1 MKILYVIFA
10 VWVFISGVSFA
21 RTECSVKSDKILNI
35 HFLNECDFKMHLH
48 VSSDEWCRLVIFI
61 HPKDKIKKNIYPR
74 FVTQYFLNKDA
85 INIAKSLEKCAKWAD
100 IVEDCELA
108 TNKFVASYYAPLEKN
123 PRKYSFDIYFISMLN
138 ESKSMIDVLG
148 KTSSHVQLFFND
160 PKTGKFSIRMSIEDA
175 KELASMFRVVPNLE
189 KQAKEKVVK
198 ADTILK

>member
-35 HFLNECDFKMHLH
+35 HFLINLLA
-48 VSSDEWCRLVIFI
+48 SASIFI
-61 HPKDKIKKNIYPR
+61 LPKDKIKKNIYPR
-74 FVTQYFLNKDA
+74 FVTQYFSNKDA

-100 IVEDCELA
+100 IVEDSELA

-160 PKTGKFSIRMSIEDA
+160 PGTGKFSIRMSIEDA
-175 KELASMFRVVPNLE
+175 KELASMFRAVPNLE

-198 ADTILK
+198 ADTILR

>member
-1 MKILYVIFA
+1 MKILYVIFV

-21 RTECSVKSDKILNI
+21 RTECSVKCDKILNI
-35 HFLNECDFKMHLH
+35 HCLNECDFKIHLY
-48 VSSDEWCRLVIFI
+48 VSSDEWCNLVVFI
-61 HPKDKIKKNIYPR
+61 HPKDKSKKNIYPR
-74 FVTQYFLNKDA
+74 FVVQYFSNKDA
-85 INIAKSLEKCAKWAD
+85 INIAKSLEKCTKWAD
-100 IVEDCELA
+100 IVEDSELE

-138 ESKSMIDVLG
+138 ESMIDVLG

-160 PKTGKFSIRMSIEDA
+160 PGTGKFSIRMSIEDA

-198 ADTILK
+198 AETILK

>member
-1 MKILYVIFA
+1 MKILYVIFV

-35 HFLNECDFKMHLH
+35 HCLNECDFKIHLY
-48 VSSDEWCRLVIFI
+48 VSSDEWCNLVVFI
-61 HPKDKIKKNIYPR
+61 HPKDKSKKNIYPR
-74 FVTQYFLNKDA
+74 FVIQYFSN
-85 INIAKSLEKCAKWAD
+85 
-100 IVEDCELA
+100 IVEDSELE

-138 ESKSMIDVLG
+138 ESMIDVLG

-160 PKTGKFSIRMSIEDA
+160 PGTGKFSIRMSIEDA

-189 KQAKEKVVK
+189 KHAKEKVVK
-198 ADTILK
+198 AETILK

>member
-1 MKILYVIFA
+1 
-10 VWVFISGVSFA
+10 
-21 RTECSVKSDKILNI
+21 
-35 HFLNECDFKMHLH
+35 MHLH

-100 IVEDCELA
+100 IVEDSELA

-160 PKTGKFSIRMSIEDA
+160 PETGKFSIRMSIEDA

>member
-35 HFLNECDFKMHLH
+35 HFLNECDFKIHLH
-48 VSSDEWCRLVIFI
+48 VSSDEWHRLVIFI
-61 HPKDKIKKNIYPR
+61 LPKDKIKKNIYPR
-74 FVTQYFLNKDA
+74 FVRV
-85 INIAKSLEKCAKWAD
+85 KCAKWAD
-100 IVEDCELA
+100 IVEDSELA

-160 PKTGKFSIRMSIEDA
+160 PGTGKFSIRMSIEDA
-175 KELASMFRVVPNLE
+175 KELASMFRAVPNLE

-198 ADTILK
+198 ADTILR